1 MRSRGRSA
9 LDAAAT
15 GQYLRPTARGSSSVG
30 RALRSQRRGRGF
42 KSPLLHHLDPGSPR
56 RLGVSLF
63 QASLGHIELIETEKV
78 ADLVKDGDSEL
89 IDELVSV

>member
-1 MRSRGRSA
+1 MRERAQSD
-9 LDAAAT
+9 LDGAPG
-15 GQYLRPTARGSSSVG
+15 GQYPCHTQRGSSSVG